1 MKRLIFK
8 VITVVMLGSSS
19 LLSADFD
26 WMQNLNYSAVAN
38 KDAYR
43 AKLSSRFHMAKA
55 QVGFFMQGIR
65 APADVY
71 MVLRLSELSGRFP
84 ESVMEKYQQKKR
96 EGWGKIAQSLGIKPG
111 SQEFQALKRGHDLQ
125 GFETKSPSKNKPAK
139 KKAK

>member
-1 MKRLIFK
+1 
-8 VITVVMLGSSS
+8 MLGSSS

-38 KDAYR
+38 KDAYK

-55 QVGFFMQGIR
+55 QIDFFMKGIR

-96 EGWGKIAQSLGIKPG
+96 EGWIKIAQSVGVKTD
-111 SQEFQALKRGHDLQ
+111 SKEFQALKKGHDLQ
-125 GFETKSPSKNKPAK
+125 GFGTNPPPTTKPSKIAK
-139 KKAK
+139 KKY